1 MSVLRRAWKLVEGLL
16 RELSDENAYARYL
29 QRSGQIHSGQAW
41 REFIDR
47 RHGRKFKNAKC
58 C

>member
-1 MSVLRRAWKLVEGLL
+1 MKILRQGWELLQGFL
-16 RELSDENAYARYL
+16 RELSDEGAYARYL
-29 QRSGQIHSGQAW
+29 QRSGRDHSGQEW
-41 REFIDR
+41 RDFIDK

>member
-1 MSVLRRAWKLVEGLL
+1 MKILRQGWELLQGLL

-29 QRSGQIHSGQAW
+29 QRSGRIHSGQEW
-41 REFIDR
+41 RIFIDK